1 MPTCRRNFESIG
13 LKYTNANNT
22 MMNKRITTIAAALV
36 LSLFAFGGEVL
47 NLSGQWSL
55 NSASGRTPASLSV
68 QIPGDVHS
76 ALLEAG
82 LIEDPYY
89 AFNEL
94 DNLWVG
100 REDWVISR
108 SFTMTEGDLAHEAV
122 YLRLED
128 VDTFCDITIN
138 GHKVGSTTN
147 RFRRWEWNVK
157 PYLVPGENVIEG
169 YFHSAEKVS
178 EAFAAEYGYPMPM
191 SEVGLVPS
199 INTIRKPAC
208 HGGWDWGPC
217 QMVTGFAGRVELIP
231 VDAARLDYVYCDHDF
246 THKGR
251 VGVKVNVQ
259 LMSPTGGI
267 SPVEVSFA
275 GQKKSRRVK
284 LAPGSNI
291 VSLDFTVRNPRLWWP
306 NGMGEQYLY
315 PLEVTA
321 DGQKL
326 ARKIGLRKV
335 EVVSH
340 PDTVYGKEGM
350 CMTFRINGRDM
361 FAKGADWVPCEL
373 FESRQ
378 TYERYADVLT
388 SARDANMNML
398 RHWGGGQFEK
408 EEFYNICDSLGLML
422 WHDFMF
428 SCAIYPADKRFLD
441 EVEAELN
448 HQIRRLRDHS
458 SIALWCGDNECVG
471 ALGWWESTRSNRAF
485 YTAKLD
491 TLIKL
496 RGRIVAEA
504 DPGRVYWP
512 SSPCAGPGDYTTDNW
527 KEDTKGDM
535 HLWSVSKFAGPLE
548 DYYKVKPRFCSE
560 YGHSSFPRY
569 DLMVRY
575 LSPEA
580 ANIWSPEFEHH
591 VKEVTEGRRGN
602 QIIMDRLRLHFN
614 FPSRVEDIFYLS
626 QVEQAMGLETASQ
639 FWRTLEP
646 SCMGT
651 IYWQLND
658 IWPGASWSSIE
669 WDGKWKQSHYHA
681 KRFFAPEIITAV
693 PSEGD
698 KLGIW
703 VVNDTGSD
711 KEYTAVVR
719 LWSFGGEVVSE
730 KYLPVK
736 VAGDTSAMAIEYSL
750 DEFGNQAA
758 REGRFVELQLLY
770 CNREVAYNTW
780 LFNEFKNSPLEKATV
795 SCTPAENDGRWTV
808 TLTADKPAFFTWVA
822 VGDIPGEF
830 NDNSFTLYPGRPV
843 ELVFTP
849 KNGFDDFEKFVS
861 SLSVTHLSA
870 TYLQ

>member
-1 MPTCRRNFESIG
+1 MKK
-13 LKYTNANNT
+13 L
-22 MMNKRITTIAAALV
+22 MMLFAALL
-36 LSLFAFGGEVL
+36 LSWVVFGGEVL
-47 NLSGQWSL
+47 NLSGEWNLKSV
-55 NSASGRTPASLSV
+55 AGCTPASLPV
-68 QIPGDVHS
+68 QVPGDVHS

-147 RFRRWEWNVK
+147 RFRRWEWDVK

-178 EAFAAEYGYPMPM
+178 EAFAADYGYPMPM

-217 QMVTGFAGRVELIP
+217 QMVTGFAGGVELIA
-231 VDAARLDYVYCDHDF
+231 VDEALIDYVYCDQDF
-246 THKGR
+246 SRKGR
-251 VGVKVNVQ
+251 VDVKVNVQ
-259 LMSPTGGI
+259 LTSPAGGATLV
-267 SPVEVSFA
+267 SASFA

-291 VSLDFTVRNPRLWWP
+291 VSFDFTVRKPRLWWP

-321 DGQKL
+321 DGQKM
-326 ARKIGLRKV
+326 ARKIGLRKL
-335 EVVSH
+335 EVVSRE
-340 PDTVYGKEGM
+340 DTVYGKPGM
-350 CMTFRINGRDM
+350 SMTFRVNGRDM

-458 SIALWCGDNECVG
+458 CIAMWCGDNECVG
-471 ALGWWESTRSNRAF
+471 ALGWWEVTRSNRDF
-485 YTAKLD
+485 YTRKLD

-535 HLWSVSKFAGPLE
+535 HLWSVSKFAGPLS
-548 DYYKVKPRFCSE
+548 DYYKVRPRFCSE

-569 DLMVRY
+569 DLMARY
-575 LSPEA
+575 LSPGA

-646 SCMGT
+646 NCMGT

-681 KRFFAPEIITAV
+681 KRFFAPELICAV

-711 KEYTAVVR
+711 REYTAVVR

-730 KYLPVK
+730 KYLPVC

-750 DEFGNQAA
+750 DEFGDQAA
-758 REGRFVELQLLY
+758 RAGRFVELQLLSG
-770 CNREVAYNTW
+770 NREVAYNTW
-780 LFNEFKNSPLEKATV
+780 LFNEFKNCPLEKASV
-795 SCTPAENDGRWTV
+795 SCNPAESAGRWTV

>member
-1 MPTCRRNFESIG
+1 M
-13 LKYTNANNT
+13 
-22 MMNKRITTIAAALV
+22 KRIITIAAALV

-47 NLSGQWSL
+47 NLSGQWRLDIAGKDSPR
-55 NSASGRTPASLSV
+55 NIVVTV
-68 QIPGDVHS
+68 PGDVHS

-82 LIEDPYY
+82 LIKDPYF

-100 REDWVISR
+100 REDWVFSR
-108 SFTMTEGDLAHEAV
+108 TFVLDASFLAHEAV
-122 YLRLED
+122 YLRAED
-128 VDTFCDITIN
+128 VDTFCDISIN

-147 RFRRWEWNVK
+147 RFRRWEWDVK
-157 PYLVPGENVIEG
+157 PYLKAGENVIEG
-169 YFHSAEKVS
+169 YFHSAWNECEKV
-178 EAFAAEYGYPMPM
+178 AKGYGYPMPM
-191 SEVGLVPS
+191 SEVGLVPD
-199 INTIRKPAC
+199 INTIRKPTC

-217 QMVTGFAGRVELIP
+217 QMVTGFAGPLELIAI
-231 VDAARLDYVYCDHDF
+231 DAARIDYVYCDQDF
-246 THKGR
+246 SSKGR
-251 VGVKVNVQ
+251 VGVNVNVEIT
-259 LMSPTGGI
+259 SPAGGL
-267 SPVEVSFA
+267 SVVSASFA
-275 GQKKSRRVK
+275 GQKKSRKVK
-284 LAPGSNI
+284 LTAGRNI
-291 VSLDFTVRNPRLWWP
+291 VSFDFNVRNPRLWWP

-315 PLEVTA
+315 PLEVSA
-321 DGQKL
+321 EGCRVAK
-326 ARKIGLRKV
+326 KIGLRQV
-335 EVVSH
+335 EVVNH

-378 TYERYADVLT
+378 TYERYADFLT

-398 RHWGGGQFEK
+398 RHWGGGQFEH

-428 SCAIYPADKRFLD
+428 SCAIYPSDKRFLD

-448 HQIRRLRDHS
+448 HQLRRLRDHS
-458 SIALWCGDNECVG
+458 CIAMWCGDNECVG
-471 ALGWWESTRSNRAF
+471 ALGWWEVTRNNRDF
-485 YTAKLD
+485 YTSRLD

-504 DPGRVYWP
+504 DSSRVYWP

-535 HLWSVSKFAGPLE
+535 HLWSVSKFAGPLS
-548 DYYKVKPRFCSE
+548 DYYKAKPRFCSE

-569 DLMVRY
+569 DLVVKY
-575 LSPEA
+575 CSPGA
-580 ANIWSPEFEHH
+580 ANPWSPEFNHH
-591 VKEVTEGRRGN
+591 VKEVTDGRRGN
-602 QIIMDRLRLHFN
+602 KIITDRLYLHFN
-614 FPSRVEDIFYLS
+614 YPTRMEDLFYLS

-646 SCMGT
+646 NCMGT

-658 IWPGASWSSIE
+658 IWPGASWASLE
-669 WDGKWKQSHYHA
+669 YDGKWKQSHYHA

-693 PSEGD
+693 PSDGD

-711 KEYTAVVR
+711 REYTAVVR

-736 VAGDTSAMAIEYSL
+736 VAGDTSAMAAEFSL
-750 DEFGNQAA
+750 SEFGDPAS
-758 REGRFVELQLLY
+758 RGGRFIELQLLY
-770 CNREVAYNTW
+770 RNREVACNTW
-780 LFNEFKNSPLEKATV
+780 LFSEFKNSPLEKASV
-795 SCTPAENDGRWTV
+795 SCTPAVSDGRWTV
-808 TLTADKPAFFTWVA
+808 TLTADKPAFFTWVGL
-822 VGDIPGEF
+822 GDIPGEF

-849 KNGFDDFEKFVS
+849 KNGFNDFDKFVS

>member
-1 MPTCRRNFESIG
+1 M
-13 LKYTNANNT
+13 
-22 MMNKRITTIAAALV
+22 KRLQALV
-36 LSLFAFGGEVL
+36 LSLLLSVAAFAAGTVD
-47 NLSGQWSL
+47 LSGTWHLEGVGEDLPSDLQ
-55 NSASGRTPASLSV
+55 V
-68 QIPGDVHS
+68 QVPGDVHS

-82 LIEDPYY
+82 LIKDPYY

-94 DNLWVG
+94 ENLWVG
-100 REDWVISR
+100 RTDWRISR
-108 SFTMTEGDLAHEAV
+108 TFTLGAEDLAHAAV
-122 YLRLED
+122 YLRLKD
-128 VDTFCDITIN
+128 VDTFCDISIN

-147 RFRRWEWNVK
+147 RFRRWEWDVK
-157 PYLVPGENVIEG
+157 PYLVAGENVIEG
-169 YFHSAEKVS
+169 FFHSAEKVS
-178 EAFAAEYGYPMPM
+178 EAFAADYGYPMPM

-217 QMVTGFAGRVELIP
+217 QMVTGFAGKVELIP
-231 VDAARLDYVYCDHDF
+231 VDAARLDYVYCDQDF
-246 THKGR
+246 TRKGR

-259 LMSPTGGI
+259 LTSPSGGATLV
-267 SPVEVSFA
+267 SASFA

-315 PLEVTA
+315 PLEVA
-321 DGQKL
+321 VDGQKM
-326 ARKIGLRKV
+326 ARKIGLRKL
-335 EVVSH
+335 EVVSRE
-340 PDTVYGKEGM
+340 DTVYGKPGM
-350 CMTFRINGRDM
+350 SMTFRVNGRDM

-378 TYERYADVLT
+378 RYERYADVLT

-471 ALGWWESTRSNRAF
+471 ALGWWEVTRSNRDF
-485 YTAKLD
+485 YTQKLD

-569 DLMVRY
+569 DLMARY
-575 LSPEA
+575 LSPGA

-646 SCMGT
+646 NCMGT

-681 KRFFAPEIITAV
+681 KRFFALEAISAV
-693 PSEGD
+693 PDIDNPGR
-698 KLGIW
+698 LGIW
-703 VVNDTGSD
+703 AINDTPSE
-711 KEYTAVVR
+711 KSYTAVVR
-719 LWSFGGEVVSE
+719 LWTFGGEIVSE
-730 KYLPVK
+730 KAVPVAL
-736 VAGDTSAMAIEYSL
+736 AGGKSVKAAEFAL
-750 DEFGNQAA
+750 DDFGSETE
-758 REGRFVELQLLY
+758 RRGRFVELQLL
-770 CNREVAYNTW
+770 CDGKALAYNTW
-780 LFNEFKNSPLEKATV
+780 MFGEYKDCPLEKASV
-795 SCTPAENDGRWTV
+795 NCIPAESDGRWTV
-808 TLTADKPAFFTWVA
+808 TLAADKPAFFVWLSA
-822 VGDIPGEF
+822 GDIPGEF
-830 NDNSFTLYPGRPV
+830 SDNSFTLYPGRPV

-849 KNGFDDFEKFVS
+849 KNGFADFGKFVS
-861 SLSVTHLSA
+861 ALKLMHLGE
-870 TYLQ
+870 TYL

>member
-1 MPTCRRNFESIG
+1 M
-13 LKYTNANNT
+13 
-22 MMNKRITTIAAALV
+22 KRIITIAAALA

-47 NLSGQWSL
+47 NLSGEWRL
-55 NSASGRTPASLSV
+55 DVAGKDAPRNLAVTV
-68 QIPGDVHS
+68 PGDVHS

-100 REDWVISR
+100 REDWVFSLTFVVDA
-108 SFTMTEGDLAHEAV
+108 SFLAHEAI
-122 YLRLED
+122 YLRAED

-147 RFRRWEWNVK
+147 RFRRWEWDVK
-157 PYLVPGENVIEG
+157 PYLVAGENVIEG

-178 EAFAAEYGYPMPM
+178 EAFATEYGYPMPM

-217 QMVTGFAGRVELIP
+217 QMVTGFAGGVELIA
-231 VDAARLDYVYCDHDF
+231 VDAARIDYVYCDQDF
-246 THKGR
+246 SRKGR
-251 VGVKVNVQ
+251 VNVKVNVQ
-259 LMSPTGGI
+259 LTSPAGG
-267 SPVEVSFA
+267 SPVVSASFA

-291 VSLDFTVRNPRLWWP
+291 VSFDFTVRKPRLWWP

-321 DGQKL
+321 DGQNL

-378 TYERYADVLT
+378 TCERYADVLT

-458 SIALWCGDNECVG
+458 CIAMWCGDNECVG
-471 ALGWWESTRSNRAF
+471 ALGWWEVTRNNRDF
-485 YTAKLD
+485 YTSRLD

-535 HLWSVSKFAGPLE
+535 HLWSVSKFAGPME

-560 YGHSSFPRY
+560 IGHSSFPRY
-569 DLMVRY
+569 DLVAKY
-575 LSPEA
+575 SSPSQ
-580 ANIWSPEFEHH
+580 ANPWSPEFEHH
-591 VKEVTEGRRGN
+591 VKEVTDGRRGN

-614 FPSRVEDIFYLS
+614 FPTRMEDLCYLS
-626 QVEQAMGLETASQ
+626 QAEQAMGLETCSQ
-639 FWRTLEP
+639 YWRTLEP
-646 SCMGT
+646 NCMGV

-658 IWPGASWSSIE
+658 IWPGTSWASVE
-669 WDGKWKQSHYHA
+669 YDGKWKQSHYHA

-693 PSEGD
+693 PSD
-698 KLGIW
+698 KDGSLGVW
-703 VVNDTGSD
+703 VVNDTGGEKS
-711 KEYTAVVR
+711 YNAVLR
-719 LWSFGGEVVSE
+719 LWSFGGDVIWEKAVPVS
-730 KYLPVK
+730 VG
-736 VAGDTSAMAIEYSL
+736 ADSSISAAEFSL
-750 DEFGNQAA
+750 DEFGSAA
-758 REGRFVELQLLY
+758 ERKSRFLELSLECSGKQ
-770 CNREVAYNTW
+770 VAYNTW
-780 LFNEFKNSPLEKATV
+780 LFEEFKNSPLEKATV
-795 SCTPAENDGRWTV
+795 SCMPAESDGRWTV